1 MFAAFYNGVNGV
13 KAQNFGI
20 DSSSNNIANV
30 NTPGYKYYITEFSDV
45 FNRVV
50 TSHSTN
56 PSQSGFGAVQGANKI
71 VFEQGHFLD
80 SGGEFD
86 VALAGK
92 GFFGVTSNDGIYYTR
107 NGSFMRD
114 ANGNLVDSNGN
125 YVLGTMNP
133 NFAPI
138 TYSDRV
144 SQIMGSASGI
154 PVTNGFTVNNP
165 NQIFDLGTVDSQGIL
180 SVPTNIYYQ
189 PQLTNNVTFKGSL
202 DSSTTVE
209 TIEVDLNPAELNIQE
224 VNTNIVVSGSISRE
238 DVFSAKEGER
248 VVINFVD
255 ANGVKA
261 SAEVLLDENLNF
273 TTNELELAGL
283 DRDSLRIESAFLATE
298 RESADVQVMEEK
310 LVNSDGSQN
319 RLRLTLER
327 VLPQDGTDIAYR
339 ATVQIFD
346 WDGNPLGEANEGSIV
361 FDRTGALI
369 QNTVTSVVNPS
380 NGNTVNINLGS
391 TLNNAVV
398 GSGFDGIYININ
410 DPDVKNITSSQDGVP
425 EGFFQM
431 YDIKADGSIMVQFTN
446 GATATVAKLALYNF
460 INEQGLASVDGS
472 NFVQTGNSGEAS
484 FLYDEQGN
492 LIYTAQFIGDKL
504 EASATDL
511 SVELTNLIVMQ
522 KAFDASSKSITTSD
536 QMIQQAINMKK

>member
-20 DSSSNNIANV
+20 DSTSNNIANV

-224 VNTNIVVSGSISRE
+224 VNTNIVVS
-238 DVFSAKEGER
+238 
-248 VVINFVD
+248 
-255 ANGVKA
+255 
-261 SAEVLLDENLNF
+261 
-273 TTNELELAGL
+273 
-283 DRDSLRIESAFLATE
+283 
-298 RESADVQVMEEK
+298 
-310 LVNSDGSQN
+310 
-319 RLRLTLER
+319 
-327 VLPQDGTDIAYR
+327 Y
-339 ATVQIFD
+339 IF
-346 WDGNPLGEANEGSIV
+346 
-361 FDRTGALI
+361 R
-369 QNTVTSVVNPS
+369 
-380 NGNTVNINLGS
+380 
-391 TLNNAVV
+391 
-398 GSGFDGIYININ
+398 
-410 DPDVKNITSSQDGVP
+410 
-425 EGFFQM
+425 
-431 YDIKADGSIMVQFTN
+431 
-446 GATATVAKLALYNF
+446 
-460 INEQGLASVDGS
+460 
-472 NFVQTGNSGEAS
+472 
-484 FLYDEQGN
+484 
-492 LIYTAQFIGDKL
+492 
-504 EASATDL
+504 
-511 SVELTNLIVMQ
+511 
-522 KAFDASSKSITTSD
+522 
-536 QMIQQAINMKK
+536 